1 MIFLS
6 NQKISSYLK
15 RLRLNAEPFL
25 KQKDLAQKLQLSAP
39 LISRI
44 ESGNIDVSDM
54 VLSKYA
60 AFFNIPLSNLRAI
73 RDEAEG
79 YSSQSSELSPIETD
93 FFEAIES
100 VKVPYFESLSAGI
113 EAELVSNNPLLYI
126 DIPVKKG
133 SYTSKKNLVAV
144 KINGE
149 SMNKI
154 IPNHS
159 VVILD
164 TNAEC
169 TSGNIVAYQLGNEY
183 GIKRILELSDSIQ
196 LIPESTISSFKI
208 KTINKYNMADNNF
221 YIIGK
226 MISFFKTDF

>member
-1 MIFLS
+1 MTFLS
-6 NQKISSYLK
+6 NPQINSYLK

-44 ESGNIDVSDM
+44 ENGSIDVSDA

-60 AFFNIPLSNLRAI
+60 DFFSIPLSKLRAI
-73 RDEAEG
+73 RDD
-79 YSSQSSELSPIETD
+79 SNSQTSELSPIKDD
-93 FFEAIES
+93 FFENLES
-100 VKVPYFESLSAGI
+100 VKVPYFESLSAGM
-113 EAELVSNNPLLYI
+113 EAELTSNNPLFYI
-126 DIPVKKG
+126 EIPVKKG
-133 SYTSKKNLVAV
+133 SYTAKKNLIAI

-159 VVILD
+159 IAILD
-164 TNAEC
+164 TKAEFI
-169 TSGNIVAYQLGNEY
+169 SGSIVAYQLGNDY

-196 LIPESTISSFKI
+196 LIPESTIPSFKI
-208 KTINKYNMADNNF
+208 KTIDKYNLTENDF